1 MKRFPNCEV
10 TRKDKKIPLE
20 ENQSKI
26 TFENPKRL
34 EIRILNVDGCAITEG
49 LRCDY
54 AMTSDMVKEE
64 FYIELKGRDI
74 KHAFAQIETT
84 IQSISANVKEE
95 PKFCFVISTRCPLS
109 GPEIQ
114 KMQKMMMKKYK
125 AILVVKNRVHSH
137 TIEPSS

>member
-10 TRKDKKIPLE
+10 TRKDKKITLE

-26 TFENPKRL
+26 IFENPKRL
-34 EIRILNVDGCAITEG
+34 EVCILTVDACAITEG

-54 AMTSDMVKEE
+54 AVIADKVKEE
-64 FYIELKGRDI
+64 FYIELKGRDV
-74 KHAFAQIETT
+74 KHAFAQIEMT
-84 IQSISANVKEE
+84 IQSISANAREE

-114 KMQKMMMKKYK
+114 KMQKLMKKKYQ
-125 AILVVKNRVHSH
+125 ATLVLKNRFHTH
-137 TIEPSS
+137 TIDPSS